1 MVWEREGWES
11 SSGMWAYDQ
20 PPERPLAPWAQ
31 AVCGMYHNREGSIIS
46 DEHNTSSPPAMAATE
61 SVGTRG
67 VFMLPE
73 HQARTQI
80 NFAEKV
86 TFLWRGAGHGPAII
100 TDLTALI
107 VSFSVSL
114 NYFRQKAKCHGP
126 NGHPPCSVST
136 IRSPEAISYLLN
148 QLARNLF

>member
-1 MVWEREGWES
+1 
-11 SSGMWAYDQ
+11 
-20 PPERPLAPWAQ
+20 
-31 AVCGMYHNREGSIIS
+31 
-46 DEHNTSSPPAMAATE
+46 MAATE

-86 TFLWRGAGHGPAII
+86 NFFGRLAGHGPEII

-107 VSFSVSL
+107 VSFSGAF
-114 NYFRQKAKCHGP
+114 NYFRQKPKCHGP
-126 NGHPPCSVST
+126 NCHPSLCSVST